1 MEGQFH
7 ESKHQLI
14 PISKNYMNTIPL
26 PQKIEFKKGEDVNNA
41 IVEIESFFPG
51 YGPTI
56 GNSIRR
62 VLLSSLPGA
71 AIIGVKIKGADH
83 EFMSLPGV
91 KEDVLNIIL
100 NLKKVRL
107 KVHSEEIIKLD
118 LSVTGAKE
126 VKAKDIKT
134 NAEVEIISKDVPIAT
149 ISGKKGSLEMEIF
162 VAQGKGYE
170 TTETRE
176 DKKGEIGYIEIDSM
190 FSPVTSVGI
199 VIENARVGKMTNW
212 DKVILDIKTD
222 GLMTPKDAFEQ
233 SVEILLEQLN
243 SLLPKKVVKKKAT
256 KDKKEEK

>member
-1 MEGQFH
+1 
-7 ESKHQLI
+7 
-14 PISKNYMNTIPL
+14 MNTIPL
-26 PQKIEFKKGEDVNNA
+26 PQKIEFKKGESAHNS

-51 YGPTI
+51 YGATI

-107 KVHSEEIIKLD
+107 KVHSEEIIKLE
-118 LSVTGAKE
+118 LSVTGSKE
-126 VKAKDIKT
+126 VKAKDIKA
-134 NAEVEIISKDVPIAT
+134 NAQVEIISKDALIAT
-149 ISGKKGSLEMEIF
+149 ITEKSTSLEMEIF
-162 VAQGKGYE
+162 VSTGKGYE
-170 TTETRE
+170 TIETRE

-199 VIENARVGKMTNW
+199 KIENARVGKMTNW
-212 DKVILDIKTD
+212 DKVILDITTS
-222 GLMTPKDAFEQ
+222 GGIEPKEAFEQ
-233 SVEILLEQLN
+233 SIEILIEQLN
-243 SLLPKKVVKKKAT
+243 SLLPKKIAKKKIA
-256 KDKKEEK
+256 KDKKENEEK